1 MNLAKH
7 NPAISGEFTS
17 PIHGV
22 VMRHFTYGEMKMRQE
37 DYNDMM
43 RYPGEVKRA
52 KPEKLPQCPRCGEHY
67 SGDGLKL
74 CVECEAEYVREMKD
88 AFGEI

>member
-1 MNLAKH
+1 
-7 NPAISGEFTS
+7 
-17 PIHGV
+17 
-22 VMRHFTYGEMKMRQE
+22 MRQE

-52 KPEKLPQCPRCGEHY
+52 KPEELPQCPRCGEHY

-74 CVECEAEYVREMKD
+74 CVECEAEYVREMKNEERRAAFHD
-88 AFGEI
+88 EMRRDTFGEI